1 MFILKI
7 TTDNDAFSG
16 PLRLLYDTGYP
27 DKDTSM
33 RYELARILRSA
44 ALIVEFHPDCNYSP
58 LRDVNGNSVGHF
70 EITEEPDKDTNVVS
84 HRAILHNR
92 DNKLKGDTQ

>member
-1 MFILKI
+1 MLILKI

-16 PLRLLYDTGYP
+16 PLRLLHDTGYP
-27 DKDTSM
+27 DRHVSM

-44 ALIVEFHPDCNYSP
+44 ARIVEFYPDCNYSP

-70 EITEEPDKDTNVVS
+70 EITEDSDKDSNVIS
-84 HRAILHNR
+84 HKVVLHNR
-92 DNKLKGDTQ
+92 DSKSKGETQ